1 MKQLQPITQFKKDL
15 KRYRH
20 QPKLLSELK
29 EMLDL
34 LINELPIPDKYMAH
48 SLVGKYKGCLE
59 CHIESDFLLIWIDE
73 KRDVIELVR
82 LGSHSE
88 LFGKK

>member
-1 MKQLQPITQFKKDL
+1 MKQLQPTTQYKKDL

-29 EMLDL
+29 NLLDL
-34 LINELPIPDKYMAH
+34 LANELPIPDEYMAH
-48 SLVGKYKGCLE
+48 PLVGNYKGCLE
-59 CHIESDFLLIWIDE
+59 CHIESDFLLIWIDD
-73 KRDVIELVR
+73 KRGIIELVR

-88 LFGKK
+88 LFGKS